1 MDIGALR
8 NRLDLQSPTDTV
20 DAAGQPTRTWGTYA
34 TVWGSITPTSSAES
48 QLAMQQVGSITHKIT
63 IRYQAAVTIM
73 DRVSFD
79 SRLFNIKGIRK
90 LDERKIEMAIDAEEG
105 L

>member
-34 TVWGSITPTSSAES
+34 TVWGSITPTKSNTKRSKFDALEI
-48 QLAMQQVGSITHKIT
+48 SI
-63 IRYQAAVTIM
+63 
-73 DRVSFD
+73 
-79 SRLFNIKGIRK
+79 
-90 LDERKIEMAIDAEEG
+90 EG
-105 L
+105 LLVL

>member
-1 MDIGALR
+1 
-8 NRLDLQSPTDTV
+8 
-20 DAAGQPTRTWGTYA
+20 
-34 TVWGSITPTSSAES
+34 
-48 QLAMQQVGSITHKIT
+48 
-63 IRYQAAVTIM
+63 M

-90 LDERKIEMAIDAEEG
+90 LDEQKIEMAIDAEEN